1 MKNKKIKL
9 YKTDKK
15 LGFDYYGTFITDCF
29 ESDCGRFVM
38 DPIKDYGLTDSQVKQ
53 MIKTNNLQDRDWE
66 TICDKCTIVIKS

>member
-1 MKNKKIKL
+1 MTNKKIKL
-9 YKTDKK
+9 EKPDGK

-53 MIKTNNLQDRDWE
+53 MIKTNNLQE
-66 TICDKCTIVIKS
+66 VVCIQ

>member
-29 ESDCGRFVM
+29 MSDCGRLVM

-53 MIKTNNLQDRDWE
+53 MIKTNNLQE
-66 TICDKCTIVIKS
+66 VVCIK